1 MQLKWIDRVIAKVE
15 DGHIYT
21 CHLLTDEATYDHEC
35 ALSRKETTRSLC
47 YWAPV
52 REITNLISDF
62 MERLTCGE
70 YAYAMES
77 AIMIHFKDDYY
88 NFPKEFIK
96 AEALKAR
103 LKMLNEIK
111 LALLSK

>member
-1 MQLKWIDRVIAKVE
+1 MQLKWIDRIIAKVE
-15 DGHIYT
+15 DGHRYT
-21 CHLLTDEATYDHEC
+21 CHLLTEEAMYDHEC

-77 AIMIHFKDDYY
+77 AIMIHFNDY
-88 NFPKEFIK
+88 NLPTEVIK